1 MKGTPMK
8 PLLWLVLCL
17 AVVANVGLNLM
28 EDTGLHIALSVVS
41 GVVVLASGVGLWMLR
56 DRRQEA

>member
-1 MKGTPMK
+1 MK

-28 EDTGLHIALSVVS
+28 EDTGLHIALSIVS
-41 GVVVLASGVGLWMLR
+41 GTVVLASGVGLWMLR
-56 DRRQEA
+56 DGHEEA

>member
-1 MKGTPMK
+1 MK

-28 EDTGLHIALSVVS
+28 EDTGLHIALSVAS

-56 DRRQEA
+56 DRREEA

>member
-1 MKGTPMK
+1 MK

-28 EDTGLHIALSVVS
+28 DDTGLHIALSIVS
-41 GVVVLASGVGLWMLR
+41 GAVVLASGVRLWMLR
-56 DRRQEA
+56 DRHEEA